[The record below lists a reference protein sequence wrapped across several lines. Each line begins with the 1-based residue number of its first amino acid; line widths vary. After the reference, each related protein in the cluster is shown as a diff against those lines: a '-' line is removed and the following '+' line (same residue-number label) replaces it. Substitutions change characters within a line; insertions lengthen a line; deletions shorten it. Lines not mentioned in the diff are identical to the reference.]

1 MKKNKPTKEL
11 LINVLNGKKIYSV
24 ESNESVV
31 FVDDVYDETLTNNK
45 VYSDGINMIDY
56 IADFEDDISM
66 MYCILKNGGFCN
78 MEDFYSDNGAF
89 DDFDAFFKNVKELI
103 ADRDNYED
111 FD

>member
-1 MKKNKPTKEL
+1 MKEKDHSKEL
-11 LINVLNGKKIYSV
+11 LNVLTRKEIYSV
-24 ESNESVV
+24 ESNEPVV
-31 FVDDVYDETLTNNK
+31 FVNDIYNESLSKDN
-45 VYSDGINMIDY
+45 VYSDGLNMIDY

-66 MYCILKNGGFCN
+66 MYCILKNGGICN

-89 DDFDAFFKNVKELI
+89 DDFDTFFKNVKDLI

>member
-1 MKKNKPTKEL
+1 MKEKDHSKEL
-11 LINVLNGKKIYSV
+11 LNVLTRNEIYSV

-45 VYSDGINMIDY
+45 VYSDGLNMIDY

-66 MYCILKNGGFCN
+66 MYCILKNGGICN
-78 MEDFYSDNGAF
+78 MEDFYSDNVAF
-89 DDFDAFFKNVKELI
+89 DDFDTFFKNVKDLI

-111 FD
+111 F

>member
-1 MKKNKPTKEL
+1 MKEKDHSKEL
-11 LINVLNGKKIYSV
+11 LNVLTRKEIYSV
-24 ESNESVV
+24 ESNEPVV
-31 FVDDVYDETLTNNK
+31 FVNDIYNESLSKDN
-45 VYSDGINMIDY
+45 VYSDGLNMIDY

-66 MYCILKNGGFCN
+66 MYCILKNGGICN

-89 DDFDAFFKNVKELI
+89 DDFDTFFKNVKELI